1 MDAVFLLKLTDS
13 AGTPFFGPG
22 VAELF
27 TLIDETGSVRHASEK
42 MGLSYSKA
50 WKMIRGTE
58 KATGK
63 AAVTRIQG
71 GKGGGRAELTADG
84 KKLLEAFSHLE
95 KEMEAHLASV
105 KEAMIGTL

>member
-1 MDAVFLLKLTDS
+1 MDAAFLLKLTDS
-13 AGTPFFGPG
+13 TGTPFFGPG

-27 TLIDETGSVRHASEK
+27 TLIEETGSVRRASEK

-50 WKMIRGTE
+50 WRMIRGTE
-58 KATGK
+58 KAAGK

-84 KKLLEAFSHLE
+84 KKLLEAFLALE